1 MEGTKGLEL
10 LLDSLG
16 IPPEIR
22 QHADRGWLLRAILDP
37 AAINNPD
44 GSKSSVRTAT
54 STGEVGDINKP
65 ETLKTRTFLYPTI
78 RKQPDGSLKQL
89 GGREAQD
96 VAFREKRDAIT
107 VPEGQDGDALSRLL
121 SSFLGSESMRAFK
134 GGQ

>member
-1 MEGTKGLEL
+1 MEGTKGLEM

-54 STGEVGDINKP
+54 ATADVDGKNK
-65 ETLKTRTFLYPTI
+65 TMLYPTI
-78 RKQPDGSLKQL
+78 RKQPDGSLRQM
-89 GGREAQD
+89 GDREAAD
-96 VAFREKRDAIT
+96 TAWSKRDAIMLDQ
-107 VPEGQDGDALSRLL
+107 GQDGDALSRLL

-134 GGQ
+134 GQQ